1 MHNGI
6 YKASSIV
13 FSNQDVAVNK
23 DNFPKTIFESIQ
35 NLSDDDLAEYL
46 DNLPAE
52 QKEAVVQE
60 KSIVDAMLYNER
72 RKLQQER
79 MEFEGDRFKLIEIS
93 KEEAR
98 AEKEYILEQAR
109 AEAEKI
115 VEQGRTDAEKLHS
128 DMLNDFQNEIEN
140 IKATVYQDAFNSA
153 KSEAIEHTKDTVQE
167 CLNDIQNF
175 ISLAEEKQKEFIA
188 NYERDMKW
196 AVLQVS
202 RKVLNRM
209 VDEDELNMEDMIVG
223 AVDVVRDA
231 DWIDVTISNESQR
244 LLEKLREELS
254 VMDNVTVNTTNMDT
268 DSAVVATNK
277 EILGVS
283 VDKQI
288 DNMIEYFKR
297 VDD

>member
-13 FSNQDVAVNK
+13 FSNQGVAVNK
-23 DNFPKTIFESIQ
+23 ENIPRTIFESIQ

-46 DNLPAE
+46 DKLPAE

-72 RKLQQER
+72 RKLEKER
-79 MEFEGDRFKLIEIS
+79 MDFEGERFKLIEIS

-109 AEAEKI
+109 AEAEEI
-115 VEQGRTDAEKLHS
+115 VEHSKIDAEKLHS
-128 DMLNDFQNEIEN
+128 HMLSDFQNEIEK
-140 IKATVYQDAFNSA
+140 IKATAYQDALNSA
-153 KSEAIEHTKDTVQE
+153 KSEAIIHTKDTVQE
-167 CLNDIQNF
+167 CLNDIQKF
-175 ISLAEEKQKEFIA
+175 ILFAEEKRKEFIA

-209 VDEDELNMEDMIVG
+209 VDKDELNMEDMIVG

-231 DWIDVTISNESQR
+231 NWIDVTISNESQR

-254 VMDNVTVNTTNMDT
+254 VMDNVTINTTNMDT

-288 DNMIEYFKR
+288 DNIIEYFKR
-297 VDD
+297 ADN